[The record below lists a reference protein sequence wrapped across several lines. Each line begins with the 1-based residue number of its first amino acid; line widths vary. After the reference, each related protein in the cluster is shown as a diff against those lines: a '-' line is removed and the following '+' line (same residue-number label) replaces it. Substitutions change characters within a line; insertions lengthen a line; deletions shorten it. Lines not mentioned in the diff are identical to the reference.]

1 MTQTAQSVPIMA
13 HCLCFKRE
21 RHETAAAANDS
32 RSVIVPRG
40 TMITPRRLECDANQ
54 ETKSDGVRLFQKP
67 TIEIPISSMA
77 PVRRPKLKTESTRIA
92 LMPFVF
98 GV

>member
-1 MTQTAQSVPIMA
+1 MTPRAHNAAIMA
-13 HCLCFKRE
+13 HCLCFERE
-21 RHETAAAANDS
+21 RHETATAANDS

-40 TMITPRRLECDANQ
+40 IMMTPRRLECDANQ

-77 PVRRPKLKTESTRIA
+77 PERRPKLNTESTRVT
-92 LMPFVF
+92 LTPLV
-98 GV
+98 GCV